1 MGALLDQELRKPP
14 EQQDEERL
22 HTLRVKYRK
31 MQLINVQVCVC
42 VGGGGPAPS
51 RWRAARGA
59 AARAVLPPG
68 AAGRARAA
76 GLHRPALCNSTPE
89 PLHISALQVRADTF
103 AFKTDC
109 LEEPVAREC
118 CAAAGWVRRRRA
130 ASYRALNDYYCQDIQ
145 QVGHGRW

>member
-31 MQLINVQVCVC
+31 MQLINVQVCGW
-42 VGGGGPAPS
+42 GGGRSCAVPVAGGASCRCQGGLATRSSRTCAP
-51 RWRAARGA
+51 
-59 AARAVLPPG
+59 
-68 AAGRARAA
+68 A
-76 GLHRPALCNSTPE
+76 GLHGPALFNPTPE
-89 PLHISALQVRADTF
+89 PLHIRVLQVRAETF
-103 AFKTDC
+103 VFKANC
-109 LEEPVAREC
+109 LEEPGAHEC